1 MTGEELRA
9 AIEKANM
16 TIAEFAEQVGKHKR
30 TVQRWLSG
38 ELPVPKYVTLIFK

>member
-9 AIEKANM
+9 AIQRADM
-16 TIAEFAEQVGKHKR
+16 TIAEFAASIGKHKR

-38 ELPVPKYVTLIFK
+38 ELPVPKFVTLIFK